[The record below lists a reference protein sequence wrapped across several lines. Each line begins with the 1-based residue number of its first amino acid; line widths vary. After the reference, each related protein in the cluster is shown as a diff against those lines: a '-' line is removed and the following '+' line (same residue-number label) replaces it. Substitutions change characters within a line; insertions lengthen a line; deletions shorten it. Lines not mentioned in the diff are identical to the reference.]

1 MPRVLPY
8 CISRVGNTVNI
19 FQAHPRTIVAGGL
32 SKRQPDIEALSDSMT
47 LFFKPSFRPRLTAAT
62 AAFIAMIL
70 ASPALNAQPSS
81 LPSIG
86 GSGGLIS
93 GQQEADIGQQVMTSI
108 RRSAPQIQDP
118 LVYDYLSAMIYRLVP
133 SAPLDDRNLSLVLI
147 DSPALNAF
155 AVPGGVV
162 GVNGGLFLS
171 ATTEQQFASVLAH
184 ELAHLSQRHFARRMQ
199 QQETSAP
206 LTLAGMIAGIVL
218 SAVTQSDVGIAA
230 IAGTQAMA
238 VQNMLAYSRA
248 HEQEADRVGM
258 DILASAGMDPRGM
271 PEMFEIMMRQN
282 RLQGNQMPEYLST
295 HPLTQSRVADTQNR
309 AEQYTSERVDDGQEY
324 HLIRSRLQVHYAQSP
339 DIAIETFEAYLNRDD
354 AQRNDAIRYGLAVAY
369 HEARQYQ
376 KAETLLRE
384 LLENNP
390 GRITFQVSL
399 AETLISQ
406 GRHTDAR
413 ELLAGALTRNPRNY
427 PISMML
433 ANAEIGDGNGAAA
446 AAVLRDISRQHP
458 DRETVWLRLA
468 EAEGMA
474 RNIVG
479 VHRARA
485 EYDILMGD
493 WHSAQRQ
500 LRQAQELLPAGA
512 AERQVINQRLGEISD
527 RLQGAR

>member
-1 MPRVLPY
+1 MTHSKNRR
-8 CISRVGNTVNI
+8 SRS
-19 FQAHPRTIVAGGL
+19 RL
-32 SKRQPDIEALSDSMT
+32 SLALT
-47 LFFKPSFRPRLTAAT
+47 LAASLLTTPAALTANNST
-62 AAFIAMIL
+62 
-70 ASPALNAQPSS
+70 

-118 LVYDYLSAMIYRLVP
+118 LVYDYLSSMIYRLVP
-133 SAPLDDRNLSLVLI
+133 SAPLDDRNLSLALI

-155 AVPGGVV
+155 AVPGGIV
-162 GVNGGLFLS
+162 GVNGGLFLN
-171 ATTEQQFASVLAH
+171 AATEQQFASVLAH

-218 SAVTQSDVGIAA
+218 SAVTQSDIGIAA
-230 IAGTQAMA
+230 IAGTQAISM
-238 VQNMLAYSRA
+238 QNMLAYSRS
-248 HEQEADRVGM
+248 HEQEADRVGL

-282 RLQGNQMPEYLST
+282 RLQGNRLPEYLST
-295 HPLTQSRVADTQNR
+295 HPLTQSRVADTRNR
-309 AEQYTSERVDDGQEY
+309 AEQYPDDRVRDGQEY
-324 HLIRSRLQVHYAQSP
+324 HLVRSRLQVHYAQSP
-339 DIAIETFEAYLNRDD
+339 EIAIETFEAYLNRND

-376 KAETLLRE
+376 KAENILRE
-384 LLENNP
+384 LLEDNP

-399 AETLISQ
+399 AETQISQ
-406 GRHTDAR
+406 QRFAEAR
-413 ELLAGALTRNPRNY
+413 NLLQGALSRNPGNY

-433 ANAEIGDGNGAAA
+433 ASAEIGDGNGSAAA
-446 AAVLRDISRQHP
+446 SVLRDMSRQYPHQ
-458 DRETVWLRLA
+458 EQVWLRLA

-485 EYDILMGD
+485 EYEVLMGD
-493 WHSAQRQ
+493 WRAAQRQ
-500 LRQAQELLPAGA
+500 LRQAQELLPAGST
-512 AERQVINQRLGEISD
+512 ERQVINQRLGEIAS
-527 RLQGAR
+527 RLQEARQ

>member
-1 MPRVLPY
+1 MTNTIIRRTR
-8 CISRVGNTVNI
+8 SRFT
-19 FQAHPRTIVAGGL
+19 L
-32 SKRQPDIEALSDSMT
+32 ALT
-47 LFFKPSFRPRLTAAT
+47 LAT
-62 AAFIAMIL
+62 ALLAMP
-70 ASPALNAQPSS
+70 AALNANTSS

-93 GQQEADIGQQVMTSI
+93 GQLESDIGQQVMTSI

-118 LVYDYLSAMIYRLVP
+118 LVYDYLSSITYRLVP

-155 AVPGGVV
+155 AVPGGIV
-162 GVNGGLFLS
+162 GVNGGLFLN
-171 ATTEQQFASVLAH
+171 AATEQQFASVLAH

-218 SAVTQSDVGIAA
+218 SAVTQSDIGIAA
-230 IAGTQAMA
+230 IAGTQAISM
-238 VQNMLAYSRA
+238 QNMLAYSRS

-282 RLQGNQMPEYLST
+282 RLQGNRLPEYLST
-295 HPLTQSRVADTQNR
+295 HPLTQSRVADTRNR
-309 AEQYTSERVDDGQEY
+309 AEQYPDERIRDGQEY
-324 HLIRSRLQVHYAQSP
+324 HLVRSRLQVHYAQSP
-339 DIAIETFEAYLNRDD
+339 DIAAETLEAYLGRND

-376 KAETLLRE
+376 KAEKILRE
-384 LLENNP
+384 LLTANP

-399 AETLISQ
+399 AEVLISQ
-406 GRHTDAR
+406 ERYDEAR
-413 ELLAGALTRNPRNY
+413 GILQAALSRNPRNY
-427 PISMML
+427 PISVML
-433 ANAEIGDGNGAAA
+433 ASAEIGDGNGAAA
-446 AAVLRDISRQHP
+446 ASVLRDLSRQHP
-458 DRETVWLRLA
+458 DREHLWLRLA

-485 EYDILMGD
+485 EYEILMGD
-493 WHSAQRQ
+493 WRSAQRQ
-500 LRQAQELLPAGA
+500 LRQAQELLPAGST
-512 AERQVINQRLGEISD
+512 ERQVINQRLGDIAD
-527 RLQGAR
+527 RQQEARRQ